1 MCVFFFAPFD
11 FLTMKKRTDDDDAAV
26 CSQATAPEI
35 RTDIRNVAV
44 ENKNVA
50 LFPDDVTLQGSPPL
64 YSYSVITVDSS
75 PAMSWI
81 HHRMP
86 VSPAWLLQLGTSL
99 LLLLL

>member
-1 MCVFFFAPFD
+1 
-11 FLTMKKRTDDDDAAV
+11 MKARKDDSAV

-35 RTDIRNVAV
+35 RTDIWNVAV
-44 ENKNVA
+44 YNENTA
-50 LFPDDVTLQGSPPL
+50 LFPVDVTLQGSPPL
-64 YSYSVITVDSS
+64 YSYSVITVESS

-81 HHRMP
+81 HNRMP